1 MTIRLTLDQ
10 MLAKR
15 RLSLVEL
22 SDRTGISVRHL
33 TLLRNQ
39 EAVAVRLKTLDV
51 LCKALNCTPGDLIS
65 YTGRETVDTEPSAAR
80 KALNS

>member
-1 MTIRLTLDQ
+1 MSIRLTLDQ

-33 TLLRNQ
+33 TMLRDQ
-39 EAVAVRLKTLDV
+39 EAVALRLKTLEA
-51 LCKALNCTPGDLIS
+51 LCKALNCTPGDLLS
-65 YTGRETVDTEPSAAR
+65 VDSETN
-80 KALNS
+80 K